1 MLDLGGKRARR
12 QVAMDTIF
20 DEIVADAMKL
30 PLRDRV
36 RLAQR
41 LVSSLDDRLEAEVEA
56 LWAAEAE
63 RRLEELRT
71 GRVNGIDAAG
81 AFRKAHEALER

>member
-1 MLDLGGKRARR
+1 
-12 QVAMDTIF
+12 MDTPL
-20 DEIVADAMKL
+20 DEITADAMKL

-41 LVSSLDDRLEAEVEA
+41 LVSSLDDQVETGVEGLWVAEV
-56 LWAAEAE
+56 E

-71 GRVNGIDAAG
+71 GRAQGIDAAE